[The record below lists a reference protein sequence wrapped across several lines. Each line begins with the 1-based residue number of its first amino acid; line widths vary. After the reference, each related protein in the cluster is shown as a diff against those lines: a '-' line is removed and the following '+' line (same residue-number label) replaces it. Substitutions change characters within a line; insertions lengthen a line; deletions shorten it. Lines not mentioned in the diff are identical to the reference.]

1 MGRSSPQQEGEP
13 ADLWEARRQPLDGC
27 RPVLPHF
34 VEKEGFVVKGFSKQQ
49 IWVLLG
55 AALFQ
60 CALIGVL
67 VNSASVLLAQIQGEL
82 GLPMTQISAYHTIKS
97 VVGAVGGAFF
107 AAVFFR
113 SHRAGFMLTSIVL
126 VVISHLLLVIGAG
139 SWLWYLAAVVVLCLA
154 DVLACPLLLR
164 EPGSA
169 GRAFL
174 DHVLAAHGLTAEPA
188 WESIS
193 TQAILQAVSA
203 GLGVSF
209 LPEKLVRV
217 PAERGLVA
225 TRSLSD
231 EAFSRSHYM
240 VWHNNKHL
248 TASALDLMDLCRHMG
263 AEA

>member
-1 MGRSSPQQEGEP
+1 MVKSITIPNSAMGRSAPQQEGEP

-107 AAVFFR
+107 AAVFFY
-113 SHRAGFMLTSIVL
+113 GFVFAMPNISISRCSVSAYGAEGAKRYMGLHTSINSATSALFSMSVGL
-126 VVISHLLLVIGAG
+126 LYDASQSFQTVLLLGIAVCCA
-139 SWLWYLAAVVVLCLA
+139 SAMAALYM
-154 DVLACPLLLR
+154 D
-164 EPGSA
+164 
-169 GRAFL
+169 F
-174 DHVLAAHGLTAEPA
+174 
-188 WESIS
+188 
-193 TQAILQAVSA
+193 
-203 GLGVSF
+203 
-209 LPEKLVRV
+209 
-217 PAERGLVA
+217 A
-225 TRSLSD
+225 TRR
-231 EAFSRSHYM
+231 APA
-240 VWHNNKHL
+240 VN
-248 TASALDLMDLCRHMG
+248 G
-263 AEA
+263 